1 VTVTHLGGSSR
12 NGQRRA
18 ASGPVPLVDQPPPHS
33 IEAEES
39 TLGAALLAQH
49 AADWLL
55 ANLHAADFY
64 RPAHQT
70 VYEVIAQLAKDGSPV
85 DATTVGAALQA
96 TGQLAEVGGHP
107 FLLRLVEAVP
117 TASNV
122 GYYGRIVRDAA
133 RLRRLIDFGT
143 RVVALGFEQGIDAD
157 RVLGLAQGWLDELA
171 RDGQEIGL
179 RPADLLEAV
188 RERQRAKAAGRVAS
202 WGIRALD
209 DLTDG
214 LAPGNL
220 ILLAALTS
228 MGKSSLAIQVA
239 THNADRGHVLYVTYE
254 MTPAD
259 TGRHTFAQV
268 AGLGLSEAAAFLD
281 SPSLVAV
288 QEAHNALDLTVYKHY
303 PDAARLLHEVRGLH
317 ARRPLCLVVV
327 DYVQK
332 VPAPEGRRYGTREQ
346 EVAEVSRLLKEL
358 AIRCDMPVLACAQ
371 LNRGAVGRRP
381 SLADLR
387 ESGALEQ
394 DSDLVL
400 FIHKDE
406 RAATTADLLLEKN
419 RMGPTGE
426 CRLRWQ
432 PQQAVFDDL

>member
-1 VTVTHLGGSSR
+1 MSVTSLNGSRSR
-12 NGQRRA
+12 PAARA
-18 ASGPVPLVDQPPPHS
+18 PLVDQPPPHS

-39 TLGAALLAQH
+39 TLGAALVAGH
-49 AADWLL
+49 AADWVL
-55 ANLHAADFY
+55 ANLRADDFY
-64 RPAHQT
+64 RPAHRT
-70 VYEVIAQLAKDGSPV
+70 IYETMAQLATDGAPV
-85 DATTVGAALQA
+85 DATTVGAALQFA
-96 TGQLAEVGGHP
+96 GQLADVGGHD

-133 RLRRLIDFGT
+133 RLRRIIDLGT
-143 RVVALGFEQGIDAD
+143 RVQALGFQQGIDSD
-157 RVLGLAQGWLDELA
+157 RALGLAQGWLDELA

-179 RPADLLEAV
+179 RPADLLDAI
-188 RERQRAKAAGRVAS
+188 RERQQAKAAGKVAA
-202 WGIRALD
+202 WGIQTLD
-209 DLTDG
+209 DLTGG
-214 LAPGNL
+214 LPAGNL
-220 ILLAALTS
+220 VLLAAQTS

-239 THNADRGHVLYVTYE
+239 TNNADRGHVLYVTYE

-259 TGRHTFAQV
+259 TGKHTFAQV
-268 AGLGLSEAAAFLD
+268 TGYGLSEAAAFLD
-281 SPSLVAV
+281 SPSPSLAAARD
-288 QEAHNALDLTVYKHY
+288 AHNALDLTVYKHY

-317 ARRPLCLVVV
+317 ARRPLSLVVV

-346 EVAEVSRLLKEL
+346 EVAEVSRRLKEL
-358 AIRCDMPVLACAQ
+358 AIRCDVPVLACAQ

-394 DSDLVL
+394 DADHVL

-406 RAATTADLLLEKN
+406 RGATTADLLLEKN
-419 RMGPTGE
+419 RMGPLGE
-426 CRLRWQ
+426 RRLRWH
-432 PQQAVFDDL
+432 PQQAVFGDL